1 MKKLKDIMATC
12 LTAAALCML
21 PLPTLAQTL
30 LEAGKTDVGVLYL
43 DGDSVNTVKKDGKYY
58 LAFFA
63 EEKYTDQKFL
73 ASLRQ
78 GEDMQNAAGNI
89 SLYLFN
95 TYGSAYFIGASYVID
110 ADENVCA
117 DLGADTKL
125 KAVGN
130 NKTLRNA
137 YTMALKILERRNRGW

>member
-1 MKKLKDIMATC
+1 MGKLKGLMATC

-43 DGDSVNTVKKDGKYY
+43 DGDSVNTVRKDGKYY

-78 GEDMQNAAGNI
+78 GEDMQNAVSGI

-110 ADENVCA
+110 ADGNVCA

>member
-1 MKKLKDIMATC
+1 MGKLKGLMATC
-12 LTAAALCML
+12 LTAAALCAL
-21 PLPTLAQTL
+21 PLQALAQTL
-30 LEAGKTDVGVLYL
+30 LEAGKTDVGVLY
-43 DGDSVNTVKKDGKYY
+43 KYY
-58 LAFFA
+58 LAVFA
-63 EEKYTDQKFL
+63 EEKYTDAEFL
-73 ASLRQ
+73 AVLRQ

-110 ADENVCA
+110 ADGNVCA

>member
-1 MKKLKDIMATC
+1 MGKLRGIMATC

-30 LEAGKTDVGVLYL
+30 LEAGQTDVGVLYI
-43 DGDSVNTVKKDGKYY
+43 DGDSVNIEKKDGYYY

-63 EEKYTDQKFL
+63 EEKYTDQNFL
-73 ASLRQ
+73 AALRQ
-78 GEDMQNAAGNI
+78 GEDMANATSSV

-95 TYGSAYFIGASYVID
+95 TFGSQYFIGASYIVD
-110 ADENVCA
+110 ADGKVCA
-117 DLGADTKL
+117 DLGADTEMKD
-125 KAVGN
+125 VGN

-137 YTMALKILERRNRGW
+137 YTMALKLLERKTGR

>member
-1 MKKLKDIMATC
+1 MRKLKGIMATC

-30 LEAGKTDVGVLYL
+30 LEAGQTDVGVLYI
-43 DGDSVNTVKKDGKYY
+43 DGDSVNTVKKDGYYY

-63 EEKYTDQKFL
+63 EEKYTDQNFL
-73 ASLRQ
+73 AALRQ
-78 GEDMQNAAGNI
+78 EEDMANATSSV

-95 TYGSAYFIGASYVID
+95 TFGSQYFIGASYIVD
-110 ADENVCA
+110 AEGKVCA
-117 DLGADTKL
+117 DLGADTEMKD
-125 KAVGN
+125 VGN

-137 YTMALKILERRNRGW
+137 YTMALKLLERKTGR

>member
-1 MKKLKDIMATC
+1 MGKLRGIMATC

-30 LEAGKTDVGVLYL
+30 LEAGQTDVGILYI
-43 DGDSVNTVKKDGKYY
+43 DGDSVNTVKKDGYYY

-63 EEKYTDQKFL
+63 EEKYTDQSFL

-78 GEDMQNAAGNI
+78 GEDMAKATSSI

-95 TYGSAYFIGASYVID
+95 TFGSQYFIGASYIVD
-110 ADENVCA
+110 ADGNVCA
-117 DLGADTKL
+117 DLGADTEMKD
-125 KAVGN
+125 VGN

-137 YTMALKILERRNRGW
+137 YTMALKLLERKTGK

>member
-95 TYGSAYFIGASYVID
+95 TYGSSYFIGASYVID
-110 ADENVCA
+110 ADGNVCA